1 MVEWARLQSTSPCS
15 YRVLAHV
22 VRHPLKVLSSSV
34 AFGQCVECWVHIDE
48 FTVPPLA
55 APRNAS
61 AWDLSGAT
69 RARAAARDAAA
80 GAARASSIGVVPA
93 DVWTGRCLD
102 ARRPTLVRNRS
113 RTRTAQV
120 HRREPQDEPGEED
133 GRPRL
138 ARGVGRRV
146 AAGLRRLL
154 ALLER
159 HDRARRRR
167 PLPDRTRGLRRALR
181 GRPTPKILKLFNE

>member
-69 RARAAARDAAA
+69 RARAAARDS
-80 GAARASSIGVVPA
+80 GSTRSSSIGVVSA
-93 DVWTGRCLD
+93 DFWTGRCLD
-102 ARRPTLVRNRS
+102 ARRPTLVPDCSSS
-113 RTRTAQV
+113 R
-120 HRREPQDEPGEED
+120 
-133 GRPRL
+133 
-138 ARGVGRRV
+138 
-146 AAGLRRLL
+146 
-154 ALLER
+154 
-159 HDRARRRR
+159 
-167 PLPDRTRGLRRALR
+167 
-181 GRPTPKILKLFNE
+181 